1 METVNEHFCSN
12 NRSVRLLCY
21 IFGQIQYLTVKCKPS
36 VYAAFSQKNIKEN
49 YKMPYPRY
57 GGGPPQDN
65 RNQGQNVSLP
75 TNLF

>member
-1 METVNEHFCSN
+1 MPNLKDYDQEKALIVG
-12 NRSVRLLCY
+12 VRR
-21 IFGQIQYLTVKCKPS
+21 QYEEE
-36 VYAAFSQKNIKEN
+36 KNIKEN